1 MFPTIQNIRMGW
13 VVCRAKQYLINK
25 VLINYP
31 PGERWMDRVKNYL
44 KRTDQTV
51 VIEDADDR
59 DRRRVLVETAKRLQ
73 GVQSKRKKIDIL
85 FIL

>member
-1 MFPTIQNIRMGW
+1 MGW

-25 VLINYP
+25 VLINNP
-31 PGERWMDRVKNYL
+31 SRKRPRGRPRQRWMDRVKNYL

-59 DRRRVLVETAKRLQ
+59 NRRRVLVVTAKRL
-73 GVQSKRKKIDIL
+73 R
-85 FIL
+85 